1 MKRPLAVLVLALCG
15 FLCVDTPAWSA
26 PAQTAQ
32 RGAASPAAAPFSTAA
47 DSALPSG
54 YAATATIPGPLRSF
68 LRMAAVSQ
76 KVSPDEVLPLLARNV
91 SVQGYQ
97 DGKPT
102 EYLVLVRRYMDQ
114 ARELVVLAGAEG
126 VIRVSTC
133 NEGKPLLAILG
144 YRLRETCGPK
154 ASVETSDPDRAFLTI
169 DSGFPLADLEDT
181 MRTGKPFV
189 YPYAS
194 SQVPVLFAP
203 NDWVVEDK
211 FEKDVKKEDKDRIDP
226 VDSILRDP
234 NMARIY
240 WAMSR
245 IDRDTVKS
253 LRQSPGVGKLI
264 PFAPVVDFYGTQ
276 ISIRQGRVIVPG
288 GQASE
293 NSWKELVGARPDAPA
308 EFVTRLL
315 AKDEGWLAMYFDV
328 LSRLNA
334 TQQAYFAD
342 PHRLRRFYE
351 ALRGNDLSPSPSRP
365 VFRPNPS
372 LLLLATR
379 VQIDP
384 NGQPHLPG
392 GLEVWKAMIE
402 SHKKDDSRIAK
413 EWGKR
418 AGHLNNPEQILEA
431 MFGMTRI
438 IGSNSTVQIFLTMSE
453 MDRARPADQ
462 RLTAATVQVL
472 AEKFNKYSQQYPVF
486 TEFPALSNGSI
497 TRFISAAEAV
507 DKIPDHALRSNAMGV
522 FQSDVGLWQIM
533 ARQGELSNATLNESW
548 QRLVEPFMGVHNNV
562 QLFDAGRASFQEI
575 QKAVAGKPDLSQ
587 DEFIAYLAG
596 PNQTSPDGLQIRQE
610 IANRIRIAMDD
621 QRLLSLDTIFGL
633 ADGLSLMA
641 QGKSAPANLLDKA
654 QELREFQMPR
664 PFFTTTERSEWAAG
678 LYNTSHATLQ
688 MRTDLAKII
697 KSPGSPAE
705 LGAARGE
712 LAPLLRDTLVGL
724 NYAYYEPP
732 AAQAL
737 HHNPLLV
744 RSHDF
749 SGEMTPGSQ
758 QAWQVPRVFGRGWTA
773 SGGAHLTGSLADLPY
788 VLAQMEQDFT
798 VPENVQALIWD
809 ELVPNLVSS
818 AVTPRWWGVT
828 RNEIHAVALYQ
839 KAADQ
844 LLEAASSDTKVRAS
858 VMEILSDRMLASQ
871 FVDVNE
877 ALRAGRAKEIRPEIT
892 PAEKFYLAA
901 EFRRRYPANTAAQGP
916 AGAELDALSRSYPDE
931 VSLNRL
937 SQDFGVP
944 HPVLEQNYG
953 RELLNVKPFPAFMG
967 YPSRLMAETWDS
979 DNLYWAALA
988 DEMGFA
994 PEALNT
1000 LVPQLTHRMVEK
1012 IFATAFEDWQAVLR
1026 AMSETGEEFR
1036 RSGVA
1041 SVPKT
1046 DEAPGR

>member
-1 MKRPLAVLVLALCG
+1 
-15 FLCVDTPAWSA
+15 
-26 PAQTAQ
+26 
-32 RGAASPAAAPFSTAA
+32 
-47 DSALPSG
+47 
-54 YAATATIPGPLRSF
+54 
-68 LRMAAVSQ
+68 
-76 KVSPDEVLPLLARNV
+76 
-91 SVQGYQ
+91 
-97 DGKPT
+97 
-102 EYLVLVRRYMDQ
+102 
-114 ARELVVLAGAEG
+114 
-126 VIRVSTC
+126 
-133 NEGKPLLAILG
+133 
-144 YRLRETCGPK
+144 
-154 ASVETSDPDRAFLTI
+154 
-169 DSGFPLADLEDT
+169 
-181 MRTGKPFV
+181 
-189 YPYAS
+189 
-194 SQVPVLFAP
+194 
-203 NDWVVEDK
+203 
-211 FEKDVKKEDKDRIDP
+211 
-226 VDSILRDP
+226 
-234 NMARIY
+234 
-240 WAMSR
+240 
-245 IDRDTVKS
+245 
-253 LRQSPGVGKLI
+253 
-264 PFAPVVDFYGTQ
+264 
-276 ISIRQGRVIVPG
+276 
-288 GQASE
+288 
-293 NSWKELVGARPDAPA
+293 
-308 EFVTRLL
+308 
-315 AKDEGWLAMYFDV
+315 
-328 LSRLNA
+328 
-334 TQQAYFAD
+334 
-342 PHRLRRFYE
+342 
-351 ALRGNDLSPSPSRP
+351 
-365 VFRPNPS
+365 
-372 LLLLATR
+372 
-379 VQIDP
+379 
-384 NGQPHLPG
+384 
-392 GLEVWKAMIE
+392 
-402 SHKKDDSRIAK
+402 
-413 EWGKR
+413 
-418 AGHLNNPEQILEA
+418 
-431 MFGMTRI
+431 
-438 IGSNSTVQIFLTMSE
+438 
-453 MDRARPADQ
+453 
-462 RLTAATVQVL
+462 
-472 AEKFNKYSQQYPVF
+472 
-486 TEFPALSNGSI
+486 
-497 TRFISAAEAV
+497 
-507 DKIPDHALRSNAMGV
+507 
-522 FQSDVGLWQIM
+522 
-533 ARQGELSNATLNESW
+533 
-548 QRLVEPFMGVHNNV
+548 
-562 QLFDAGRASFQEI
+562 
-575 QKAVAGKPDLSQ
+575 
-587 DEFIAYLAG
+587 
-596 PNQTSPDGLQIRQE
+596 
-610 IANRIRIAMDD
+610 
-621 QRLLSLDTIFGL
+621 
-633 ADGLSLMA
+633 
-641 QGKSAPANLLDKA
+641 
-654 QELREFQMPR
+654 MPR

-697 KSPGSPAE
+697 KNPGSPAE

-737 HHNPLLV
+737 HNNPLLV

-809 ELVPNLVSS
+809 ELVPDLVSS

-839 KAADQ
+839 KVADQ

-877 ALRAGRAKEIRPEIT
+877 ALRAGRAKEIRSEIT

-901 EFRRRYPANTAAQGP
+901 EFRRRYPADTAAQGA
-916 AGAELDALSRSYPDE
+916 AGVELDALSRNYPEE

-1012 IFATAFEDWQAVLR
+1012 IFATDFEDWQAVLR